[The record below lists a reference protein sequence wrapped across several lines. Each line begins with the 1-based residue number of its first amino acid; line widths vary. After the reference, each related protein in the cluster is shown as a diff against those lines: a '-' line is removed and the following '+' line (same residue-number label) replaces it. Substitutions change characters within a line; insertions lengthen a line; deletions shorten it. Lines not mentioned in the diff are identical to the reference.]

1 MVEQNLVSLTQPLVD
16 WNNAMKESGGQKESE
31 MHRMYRL
38 KRYLSPQIAEAVL
51 KCPDESNLWESRWQE
66 VTVVV
71 LDLRGF
77 TKFANS
83 AEPEDVMALLRNYHT
98 EMGRLVFEFQGTL
111 ERFTGDGMMV
121 FFNAPSPCEQHTK
134 KAVMMALEM
143 RDRAKELRGAWLKQG
158 YDLDLGIGLTA
169 GYASVGNF
177 GFEGRMDY
185 GAVGKV
191 TNLTYRLCAE
201 ASGGQ
206 ILTNQT
212 TLNKVEGFVHAE
224 PVARLQLKGF
234 PHPISTFNIVG
245 TKLSLQIPID

>member
-1 MVEQNLVSLTQPLVD
+1 MIEENVVSLTQPLAD
-16 WNNAMKESGGQKESE
+16 WKEAMKESGVQKEIE
-31 MHRMYRL
+31 VHRMRRL

-51 KCPDESNLWESRWQE
+51 ECPDESSLWESRWQE

-83 AEPEDVMALLRNYHT
+83 AEPEDLMALLRKYHT
-98 EMGRLVFEFQGTL
+98 VMGRLVFKFQGTL
-111 ERFTGDGMMV
+111 ERFKGDGMMV
-121 FFNAPSPCEQHTK
+121 FFNAPNPCEQHTK
-134 KAVMMALEM
+134 KAVLMALEM
-143 RDRAKELRGAWLKQG
+143 RDRAKELRAAWLKQG
-158 YDLDLGIGLTA
+158 YELDLGIGLTA

-201 ASGGQ
+201 AGGGQ

-212 TLNKVEGFVHAE
+212 TLNKVEGFVRAE
-224 PVARLQLKGF
+224 PVAQLQLKGF
-234 PHPISTFNIVG
+234 PHPISTFNIVD
-245 TKLSLQIPID
+245 TN